1 MSLNCSEHW
10 CETAGKRPGGS
21 SRPRFSSGPHR
32 ASGRATMQPQGL
44 LLLLQGPTKA
54 AVGAALASGAAAS
67 LALAGRNPAF
77 CYVERIPY
85 DDAAF
90 QVRWRGLPCCRGS
103 LHRRRRRRWRRRQQC
118 ANNGLTSSGTSWTA
132 VTAIPHTP
140 CHNCLRC
147 RACTATRGSGR
158 SPLPR
163 RSGRSAC
170 VRWRASEPPPTWP
183 SLSAASEAWLG
194 WDGRSLCSRAGGQMG
209 RATCCKGLPQGNATM
224 VVFCCSA

>member
-1 MSLNCSEHW
+1 
-10 CETAGKRPGGS
+10 
-21 SRPRFSSGPHR
+21 
-32 ASGRATMQPQGL
+32 MQSQGL
-44 LLLLQGPTKA
+44 LTLLQGPTKA

-67 LALAGRNPAF
+67 LALAGRNPAL

-103 LHRRRRRRWRRRQQC
+103 LHRRRRRRRWRRRQQC
-118 ANNGLTSSGTSWTA
+118 CPSVGWAGQQQELDCCKSHH
-132 VTAIPHTP
+132 PHTP
-140 CHNCLRC
+140 RHNCCLHC

-158 SPLPR
+158 WPLPR

-170 VRWRASEPPPTWP
+170 VRWHASAPPATWP

-194 WDGRSLCSRAGGQMG
+194 WAGSFLGRRADGQMG
-209 RATCCKGLPQGNATM
+209 RSVCCKRMSEVTPIM
-224 VVFCCSA
+224 VFCCSA